1 MLRPTHSIEPKAS
14 TPEGGPM
21 KSVERKLARIRF
33 GAHIPRYFIIADDL
47 EISDPILKS
56 EAIRQS
62 RDQVQGIR

>member
-1 MLRPTHSIEPKAS
+1 
-14 TPEGGPM
+14 M
-21 KSVERKLARIRF
+21 KSVECKLARIRF